1 MISTTLVSIF
11 SGYSGTEKKTRVFIR
26 ERNNFKMFQNG
37 CNIFEQTGLKVIIQA
52 KTLMMASL
60 WVLKCQSV

>member
-1 MISTTLVSIF
+1 
-11 SGYSGTEKKTRVFIR
+11 
-26 ERNNFKMFQNG
+26 MFENG
-37 CNIFEQTGLKVIIQA
+37 FNILEQTGLKVIIQA